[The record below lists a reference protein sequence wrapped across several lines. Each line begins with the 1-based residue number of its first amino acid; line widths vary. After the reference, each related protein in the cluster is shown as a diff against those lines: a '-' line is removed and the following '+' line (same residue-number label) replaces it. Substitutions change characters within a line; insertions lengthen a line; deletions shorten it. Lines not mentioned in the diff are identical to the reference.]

1 MRFWGVGGVWLFFK
15 VSRVFQ
21 LEVIRC
27 FFFFFVSAVHWSF
40 FLVSGVC
47 WTFFVVT
54 RALWSFFQFIGL
66 FWYYSSNR
74 GVFHLFQALG
84 GGYFCHFLAFRRY
97 FGNFDVL
104 GVFRSFFMF
113 RGCISLFLGVKCVL
127 DIFLSF

>member
-1 MRFWGVGGVWLFFK
+1 MVIFDVLGVFKSFIRFQRKFGL
-15 VSRVFQ
+15 
-21 LEVIRC
+21 LL
-27 FFFFFVSAVHWSF
+27 FFFFSMVHFSF
-40 FLVSGVC
+40 LFFGIECMLDIFCGYKGIVVIFLK
-47 WTFFVVT
+47 
-54 RALWSFFQFIGL
+54 FIGL
-66 FWYYSSNR
+66 FCYYSSNR

-113 RGCISLFLGVKCVL
+113 RGCISLFLGVECVL